1 MKAFRIN
8 SQQGSPNEIGRS
20 YFPKKFHQLYLF
32 KKFFAFFIFYRP
44 LLRIRYKE
52 TPLQHKAIVL
62 RGSKYLV
69 KVSVFGENSV
79 KILKELEKCKTLK
92 YFKNL
97 EFDP

>member
-20 YFPKKFHQLYLF
+20 YFPKKFRQL
-32 KKFFAFFIFYRP
+32 P

-92 YFKNL
+92 YFENL